1 MVPTIGVA
9 AIGIPLITTLADG
22 IEVQPVA
29 VSVTVKLYVAAIAK
43 PVSVVVAPVP
53 IMAPGFIIHPPA
65 GNPANA
71 TLPVGTV
78 HVGCVMIPTVG
89 AVGVAGCALITI
101 FADVTETHADALIT
115 V

>member
-1 MVPTIGVA
+1 MGVATIGIA
-9 AIGIPLITTLADG
+9 LITTLADG
-22 IEVQPVA
+22 VEVQPVA
-29 VSVTVKLYVAAIAK
+29 VRVTVKLYVAAIAK
-43 PVSVVVAPVP
+43 PVSVVVSPVP

-71 TLPVGTV
+71 TLPVATL
-78 HVGCVMIPTVG
+78 HVGCVIVPTVG

-101 FADVTETHADALIT
+101 LADVTETHVDALVT